1 MNKLMLWSLRNA
13 KLVIIINVAITIVF
27 GWFALQIKVDS
38 STEGMMITGDP
49 AKDYHQDT
57 VRKFGSDN
65 ITVVFVRDKNLFSP
79 EKLKDVEKL
88 YYELKDIKFEPKDPE
103 EYVRAKDPEEYLK
116 IRYPAVYEKIS
127 AHAEEYAK
135 LTKSREEYNK
145 LVYEPETYLKHKFPD
160 TYKELLKGKT
170 QPSKEELKQ
179 QFVEAV
185 ERIGKPGVGRC
196 ESLFSVT
203 NFKGVSGALE
213 TNPLM
218 DRAPETQADAD
229 QIKADALKSPLFMNS
244 LIDKEGQMTAIN
256 LYVDVD
262 PTEPEFHTY
271 FSRKVDEISGKYEN
285 LFDRVFQFG
294 NSYGRRN
301 IGENIIKDQSRI
313 VPLACAVL
321 IGTIIIAL
329 RNVGAGL
336 MPMITAGTSVIWT
349 FGFMVVAGIPLNVI
363 TVIIP
368 SILLVIGSAED
379 LHMMH
384 EYLEGIEETNG
395 NRDGSIKLMASKL
408 GLAVLMTSITTIVGF
423 ASIMYNDISML
434 IQFGQVATFALT
446 ANSLSTFTFGPALL
460 HLFGPVKVRKH
471 EEKKHFI
478 DAFFHGIAV
487 GTLKLVTP
495 KKNKI
500 IISVVMIL
508 LTLGMF
514 GSTFFVKVNND
525 FMGYFKADSEIRK
538 RSDTLHKELAGA
550 QTFFI
555 RINSGMPE
563 TFKQSEYLSQVA
575 ALQSYMAQKGW
586 FDKTESLADRV
597 ALIHREMNNGDMKFY
612 AIPADSNLISQY
624 LLFFQ
629 RDEISRFTTPDFS
642 EVSIMVR
649 HNVTSSYE
657 IQQILEEL
665 REYMRKNI
673 NPNFKAEFTGEY
685 ILINKAAESL
695 VLNSVTSLALTL
707 FIVFICIYFLFWSMK
722 AGFISLVPNVFPIVG
737 IFGIMGLF
745 DVPLNVGTA
754 MVADIAIGIAVDD
767 TIHFMSRYNQAMRE
781 LQNRE
786 AAVAV
791 AVHDEVRPVVCSSVA
806 LAGGFAICAVSQ
818 FIPVIQFGILSSV
831 VMIIAIF
838 SELLITP
845 ILLQSTQLIT
855 LWDMIGLKLQD
866 AVVKTSPFF
875 EGLRPWSRR
884 KVCLLGR
891 MVEKN
896 VGEKAVVQGEF
907 GKSMYLLL
915 EGKAEAVGV
924 DAKTGKEIVFASLHP
939 GDIFGEIALVNPG
952 PRSADVRAV
961 EPVKYLEIDW
971 EGLKRIQKIYPRIGG
986 QLFLNLSR
994 ILGEKLVHTNE
1005 MLFGKV

>member
-1 MNKLMLWSLRNA
+1 MTKLMLWSLRNA
-13 KLVIIINVAITIVF
+13 RLVIAINVIITIIF
-27 GWFALQIKVDS
+27 GYYALQIRVDS
-38 STEGMMITGDP
+38 STEGMMISGDP

-116 IRYPAVYEKIS
+116 IRYPAVYAKLS
-127 AHAEEYAK
+127 AKPDEYAK
-135 LTKSREEYNK
+135 LVNNREEYNK
-145 LVYEPETYLKHKFPD
+145 LVYDPETYLKHKFPD
-160 TYKELLKGKT
+160 NYKELLKGKT
-170 QPSKEELKQ
+170 QPSPQELKQ
-179 QFVEAV
+179 QFLEAV

-203 NFKGVSGALE
+203 NFKGVGGGLE

-218 DRAPETQADAD
+218 DRAPDTQEDAD
-229 QIKADALKSPLFMNS
+229 RIKADALKSPLFMNS
-244 LIDKEGQMTAIN
+244 LIDRDGQMTAIN
-256 LYVDVD
+256 LYVEAD
-262 PTEPEFHTY
+262 PTEPEFHTF
-271 FSRKVDEISGKYEN
+271 FSRKVDEVSGKYEK

-301 IGENIIKDQSRI
+301 IGENIIKDQARI

-329 RNVGAGL
+329 RNIGAGL

-349 FGFMVVAGIPLNVI
+349 FGFMVVMGIPLNVI

-395 NRDGSIKLMASKL
+395 NRDGAVKLMASKL

-423 ASIMYNDISML
+423 ASIMYNDILML
-434 IQFGQVATFALT
+434 IQFGAVSTFALT

-460 HLFGPVKVRKH
+460 HMFGPVKVQKH
-471 EEKKHFI
+471 REKKHFI

-500 IISVVMIL
+500 IITVVMSA
-508 LTLGMF
+508 LTLMMF
-514 GSTFFVKVNND
+514 GATFLVKVNND
-525 FMGYFKADSEIRK
+525 FMAYFKADSEIRK

-555 RINSGMPE
+555 RISSGMPE
-563 TFKQSEYLSQVA
+563 TFKQAEYLSQVA
-575 ALQSYMAQKGW
+575 ALQQYMAQKGW

-597 ALIHREMNNGDMKFY
+597 ALIHREMNNGDKKFY

-629 RDEISRFTTPDFS
+629 RDEISRFVTPDFS

-657 IQQILEEL
+657 TQQILEEL
-665 REYMRKNI
+665 RQYMRKNI
-673 NPNFKAEFTGEY
+673 NPNFKFDFTGEY

-695 VLNSVTSLALTL
+695 VMNSVTSLAMTL
-707 FIVFICIYFLFWSMK
+707 GMVFACIYFLFWSMK
-722 AGFISLVPNVFPIVG
+722 AGLISLVPNVFPIIGV
-737 IFGIMGLF
+737 FGIMGIF

-767 TIHFMSRYNQAMRE
+767 TIHFMSRYNLAMRE
-781 LQNRE
+781 LQDRE
-786 AAVAV
+786 AAVAE
-791 AVHDEVRPVVCSSVA
+791 ALHDEVRPVVCSSIA

-891 MVEKN
+891 MVEKGT
-896 VGEKAVVQGEF
+896 GEKAVVQGEF

-924 DAKTGKEIVFASLHP
+924 DPKTGKEIVFAVIHP
-939 GDIFGEIALVNPG
+939 GEIFGEIALVNPG
-952 PRSADVRAV
+952 PRSADVRAL
-961 EPVKYLEIDW
+961 EPIKYLEIDW
-971 EGLKRIQKIYPRIGG
+971 EGLKRIKKIYPRIGG

-1005 MLFGKV
+1005 MLFGKA

>member
-1 MNKLMLWSLRNA
+1 MTKLMLWSLRNA
-13 KLVIIINVAITIVF
+13 RLVIAINVIITIIF
-27 GWFALQIKVDS
+27 GYYALQIRVDS
-38 STEGMMITGDP
+38 STEGMMISGDP

-116 IRYPAVYEKIS
+116 IRYPSVYAKLS
-127 AHAEEYAK
+127 AKPDEYAK
-135 LTKSREEYNK
+135 LVNNREEYNK
-145 LVYEPETYLKHKFPD
+145 LVYDPETYLKHKFPD
-160 TYKELLKGKT
+160 NYQELLKGKT
-170 QPSKEELKQ
+170 QPSPQELKQ

-203 NFKGVSGALE
+203 NFKGVGGGLE

-218 DRAPETQADAD
+218 DRAPDTQEDAD
-229 QIKADALKSPLFMNS
+229 RIKADALKSPLFMNS
-244 LIDKEGQMTAIN
+244 LIDRDGQMTAIN
-256 LYVDVD
+256 LYVEAD
-262 PTEPEFHTY
+262 PTEPEFHTF
-271 FSRKVDEISGKYEN
+271 FSRKVDEVSGKYEK

-301 IGENIIKDQSRI
+301 IGENIIKDQARI

-329 RNVGAGL
+329 RNIGAGL

-349 FGFMVVAGIPLNVI
+349 FGFMVVMGIPLNVI

-395 NRDGSIKLMASKL
+395 NRDGAVKLMASKL

-423 ASIMYNDISML
+423 ASIMYNDILML
-434 IQFGQVATFALT
+434 IQFGAVSTFALT

-460 HLFGPVKVRKH
+460 HMFGPVKVQKH
-471 EEKKHFI
+471 REKKHFI

-500 IISVVMIL
+500 IITVVMSA
-508 LTLGMF
+508 LTLMMF
-514 GSTFFVKVNND
+514 GATFLVKVNND
-525 FMGYFKADSEIRK
+525 FMAYFKADSEIRK

-555 RINSGMPE
+555 RISSGMPE
-563 TFKQSEYLSQVA
+563 TFKQAEYLSQVA
-575 ALQSYMAQKGW
+575 ALQQYMAQKGW

-597 ALIHREMNNGDMKFY
+597 ALIHREMNNGDKKFY

-629 RDEISRFTTPDFS
+629 RDEISRFVTPDFS

-657 IQQILEEL
+657 TQQILEEL
-665 REYMRKNI
+665 RQYMRKNI
-673 NPNFKAEFTGEY
+673 NPNFKFDFTGEY

-695 VLNSVTSLALTL
+695 VMNSVTSLAMTL
-707 FIVFICIYFLFWSMK
+707 GMVFVHLF
-722 AGFISLVPNVFPIVG
+722 
-737 IFGIMGLF
+737 
-745 DVPLNVGTA
+745 PL
-754 MVADIAIGIAVDD
+754 
-767 TIHFMSRYNQAMRE
+767 
-781 LQNRE
+781 
-786 AAVAV
+786 
-791 AVHDEVRPVVCSSVA
+791 
-806 LAGGFAICAVSQ
+806 
-818 FIPVIQFGILSSV
+818 
-831 VMIIAIF
+831 
-838 SELLITP
+838 
-845 ILLQSTQLIT
+845 
-855 LWDMIGLKLQD
+855 
-866 AVVKTSPFF
+866 
-875 EGLRPWSRR
+875 
-884 KVCLLGR
+884 
-891 MVEKN
+891 
-896 VGEKAVVQGEF
+896 
-907 GKSMYLLL
+907 
-915 EGKAEAVGV
+915 
-924 DAKTGKEIVFASLHP
+924 
-939 GDIFGEIALVNPG
+939 
-952 PRSADVRAV
+952 
-961 EPVKYLEIDW
+961 
-971 EGLKRIQKIYPRIGG
+971 
-986 QLFLNLSR
+986 
-994 ILGEKLVHTNE
+994 LVHE
-1005 MLFGKV
+1005 GGAYLPGSECLPHYRRLRDHGDLRCAAERRHRHGGRHRHRHRRG